1 MKLVEMKCP
10 NCGASIKVDAE
21 NKSASC
27 EFCNSTFM
35 LDNSTSVK
43 STTHTA
49 KSKSIRQIVGIG
61 LFTAIVVVLQL
72 VASTIK
78 FGPFSITLTLAPIII
93 GTALYG
99 LGAGAWLGLVFGG
112 MVLATGDAAPF
123 LAVNVPGTVLT
134 VLLKGM
140 LAGLAAGA
148 VYKLIEKKGELP
160 AAICAGITAPVVN
173 TGVFVLG
180 CLAFFMPTIKEWA
193 GGGEA
198 IKFLFLSMIG
208 VNFLVELGIN
218 CFLATVIVKI
228 IKLGKKENKK

>member
-1 MKLVEMKCP
+1 MNEKTK
-10 NCGASIKVDAE
+10 K
-21 NKSASC
+21 
-27 EFCNSTFM
+27 
-35 LDNSTSVK
+35 
-43 STTHTA
+43 
-49 KSKSIRQIVGIG
+49 IVGIG

-123 LAVNVPGTVLT
+123 LTVNFAGTIAV

-140 LAGLAAGA
+140 LAGLAAGT

-180 CLAFFMPTIKEWA
+180 CFAFFMPTIKEWA

-198 IKFLFLSMIG
+198 IKYLFLTMIG
-208 VNFLVELGIN
+208 INFLVELGIN
-218 CFLATVIVKI
+218 CLLATAIVKI
-228 IKLGKKENKK
+228 IKLGKKENKKG